1 MTNLIIFFVLL
12 LIVVFVLILLINKPF
27 RKQLFIK
34 FRGRTEE
41 IMNQDASTPEGA
53 KDYYNV
59 AIREKEDFYNR
70 ASATYAEISG
80 KLDWAEKDLYQTN
93 KEIMRVT
100 QQLNQCIDNNNDNDA
115 MTYAM
120 KKTTLEQ
127 KAEILKETIAEI
139 KEAQKHQGEVR
150 EQAASDLQKLRE
162 EKERVVFQLEA
173 DSQIIELHQSLDNL
187 ASNNESDRMLE
198 KVREGAKKARQR
210 AEGSRIAYET
220 SSQAADRRLEKEEQ
234 DREAR
239 RLVEELKRQRGKQ

>member
-1 MTNLIIFFVLL
+1 MTKLIMFFVIL
-12 LIVVFVLILLINKPF
+12 LILVFVFILLINKPF

-34 FRGRTEE
+34 FRGRTDE

-59 AIREKEDFYNR
+59 AIREKEDFYNK
-70 ASATYAEISG
+70 ASTTYAEISG
-80 KLDWAEKDLYQTN
+80 KLELAEKELYQTN
-93 KEIMRVT
+93 KDIMKVT

-120 KKTTLEQ
+120 KKTTLE
-127 KAEILKETIAEI
+127 KKVEILKETIAEI
-139 KEAQKHQGEVR
+139 REAQKHQGEVR
-150 EQAASDLQKLRE
+150 EQAASELQKLKE

-173 DSQIIELHQSLDNL
+173 DSQIIELHRSLDNI
-187 ASNNESDRMLE
+187 ASDNESDRMLE
-198 KVREGAKKARQR
+198 RVREGAKKARQR

-220 SSQAADRRLEKEEQ
+220 SSQAADRRMEKAEQ

-239 RLVEELKRQRGKQ
+239 RLVEELKRQRGK